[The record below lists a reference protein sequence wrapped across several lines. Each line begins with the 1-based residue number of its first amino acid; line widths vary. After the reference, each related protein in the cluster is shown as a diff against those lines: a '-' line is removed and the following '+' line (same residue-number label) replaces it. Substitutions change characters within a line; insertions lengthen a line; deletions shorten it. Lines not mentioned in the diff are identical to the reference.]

1 MIRNYFYLIVG
12 FICLL
17 SSITHT
23 LNGLNT
29 SLSILSNSIIDTDTQ
44 VVFTYI
50 WHIIAAENIVFGMA
64 LLIMAFHKNRM
75 TGKYIVWFII
85 AILAVRWVTITSVT
99 LLNNFSN
106 ITKLIPESLVMWLII
121 ILLWLGSKKKEKV
134 FIN

>member
-29 SLSILSNSIIDTDTQ
+29 SLSILSDSIIDTDTQ